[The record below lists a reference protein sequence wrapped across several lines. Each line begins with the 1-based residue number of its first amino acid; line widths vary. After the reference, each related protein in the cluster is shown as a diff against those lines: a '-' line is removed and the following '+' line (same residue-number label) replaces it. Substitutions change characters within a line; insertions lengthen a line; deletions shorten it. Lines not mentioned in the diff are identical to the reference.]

1 MATDIHAR
9 YGTVRQPRPVPKGFW
24 YALTLLAVMVGVA
37 FVGWV
42 QLSRA
47 DQPIGRDVGFELT
60 SKDEASITFEVAKN
74 PQDTAVCAVKA
85 LNTAGAPVGWKEVSV
100 GPYADE
106 QGNGV
111 SVQST
116 TLRLLGEA
124 TTVTVDTCWKVK

>member
-1 MATDIHAR
+1 MAADLQAR
-9 YGTVRQPRPVPKGFW
+9 YGTGNKARTVPPRFW
-24 YALTLLAVMVGVA
+24 YALTLLAVLIGVA

-42 QLSRA
+42 QLDRA
-47 DQPIGRDVGFELT
+47 DRPVGRDVGFELT
-60 SKDEASITFEVAKN
+60 SQDEASITFEVAKQ

-85 LNTAGAPVGWKEVSV
+85 LNTAGAPVGWKEVAI
-100 GPYADE
+100 GPYTDT

-124 TTVTVDTCWKVK
+124 TTVTVDSCWKVD